1 MEFWIIGSVLALY
14 FIVMIPVQYGNI
26 TETKKELKKSGK
38 THNEMYDDMSFEQQQ
53 MQFNLQGSPY
63 TLPAS
68 LIAEFIYYLRHRKE
82 KVA

>member
-1 MEFWIIGSVLALY
+1 MEFLILGSIIALY
-14 FIVMIPVQYGNI
+14 IIVMVPIQYGNI

-53 MQFNLQGSPY
+53 MQFNLQGSLIN
-63 TLPAS
+63 LPAS
-68 LIAEFIYYLRHRKE
+68 LVAELIYFLRHRKG